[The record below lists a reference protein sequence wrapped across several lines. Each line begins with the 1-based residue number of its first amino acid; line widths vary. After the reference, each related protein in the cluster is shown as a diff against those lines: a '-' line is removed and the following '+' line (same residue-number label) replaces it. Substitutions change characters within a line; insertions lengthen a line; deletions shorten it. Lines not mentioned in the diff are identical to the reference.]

1 MGQQQYANLQRKGRF
16 IMWTQAGHQ
25 KQFEEISYVW
35 IGLST
40 ADITVAS

>member
-1 MGQQQYANLQRKGRF
+1 MPFFRGKAASS
-16 IMWTQAGHQ
+16 QAGYQ
-25 KQFEEISYVW
+25 TQFVDISYAW